1 MLDRKE
7 IEEAAL
13 NETFGMYGESESIE
27 NGFVCGAKWV
37 INKFLNNLWHSSKE
51 KPNREG
57 KPILFSCI
65 DHNMLPSWCVYPIGF
80 QGNWSIFCDSH
91 GISKWLYIDDL
102 FPNKGDD
109 NELL

>member
-1 MLDRKE
+1 
-7 IEEAAL
+7 
-13 NETFGMYGESESIE
+13 
-27 NGFVCGAKWV
+27 
-37 INKFLNNLWHSSKE
+37 
-51 KPNREG
+51 
-57 KPILFSCI
+57 
-65 DHNMLPSWCVYPIGF
+65 MLPSWCVYPIGF